1 MNELAEYLIDVLSP
15 LGKLS
20 ARRMFGEICLF
31 VNGQMFA
38 IISADDDIFVK
49 THHLTDG
56 DIPFTYQRQGKT
68 IAMRYTKIDNSLLD
82 DADMLIS
89 VIRQKLHNEK
99 AR

>member
-20 ARRMFGEICLF
+20 TRRMFGETCLF

-38 IISADDDIFVK
+38 IISADGDIFVK

-56 DIPFTYQRQGKT
+56 DIPFTYQRQGRT
-68 IAMRYTKIDNSLLD
+68 ITMRYTKIDNDLLD
-82 DADMLIS
+82 DTDMLID

-99 AR
+99 S